1 MFKSKSKKE
10 DEEIDFVLTISSNSK
25 SNIEEISQSPKVSSK
40 NKDST
45 NILKLSKRGSNL
57 LKKLNLSPSKKKSTD
72 INSPSVSSPI
82 SKSEIEE
89 NKIDEVLKQ
98 LEKVRQ
104 DCKQSL
110 PDVNYVDETNY
121 TFDDGSLSE
130 DENEEDEIQD
140 HPDVLKMMRKK

>member
-1 MFKSKSKKE
+1 
-10 DEEIDFVLTISSNSK
+10 
-25 SNIEEISQSPKVSSK
+25 
-40 NKDST
+40 
-45 NILKLSKRGSNL
+45 
-57 LKKLNLSPSKKKSTD
+57 LSPSKKKSTD
-72 INSPSVSSPI
+72 INSPIVSSPI

-121 TFDDGSLSE
+121 TFDDGALSE
-130 DENEEDEIQD
+130 DENEEEDEIQD
-140 HPDVLKMMRKK
+140 HPDVLKMMQKK

>member
-40 NKDST
+40 HKDST